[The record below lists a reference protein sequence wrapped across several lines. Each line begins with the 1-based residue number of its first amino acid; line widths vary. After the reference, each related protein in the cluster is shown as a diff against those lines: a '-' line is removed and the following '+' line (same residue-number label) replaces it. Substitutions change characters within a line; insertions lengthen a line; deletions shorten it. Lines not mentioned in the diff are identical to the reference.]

1 MKGPRPEPGAHVQQS
16 RMHQCE
22 CRSTERT
29 LVLLARDVAGS
40 YPEFERL
47 RSDREWSIHS
57 ELGAVR
63 VPLGEGHPW
72 AGLAE
77 LSHFLRGIL
86 DPERYDALRAAWIDR
101 GVELEEQLVRLIH
114 ARPLAEMVSVDSSPL
129 VEMLEEKR
137 LETWYQPVIS
147 AATGEVWGYEC
158 LLRGRTAEGELVA
171 PGTILEWARQEHL
184 TLMLDRLSRE
194 THLRNAGKLGL
205 GDGCRFLINF
215 IPTTIY
221 RPEFCL
227 QTTLRAS
234 QESGL
239 APGQV
244 IFEVVES
251 ERVTD
256 RDHLRD
262 VLAFYR
268 ETGFGVALDDV
279 GSGYSGL
286 TLLGDLAPD
295 LIKIDRGLVSRAAH
309 SASHREICA
318 SLVKLGQGLGQLVL
332 AEGVETEDERRV
344 MEELGVD
351 LFQGYFFGRPDP
363 VPLRLA
369 SAA

>member
-1 MKGPRPEPGAHVQQS
+1 
-16 RMHQCE
+16 MHECE
-22 CRSTERT
+22 CRSTERA
-29 LVLLARDVAGS
+29 LVLLARNIS
-40 YPEFERL
+40 QTYPEFERL
-47 RSDREWSIHS
+47 RSDREWTVHPK
-57 ELGAVR
+57 LGAVR
-63 VPLGEGHPW
+63 IPLGEGHPW

-77 LSHFLRGIL
+77 LSHFLRSIL
-86 DPERYDALRAAWIDR
+86 DTERYDALRAAWIDR
-101 GVELEEQLVRLIH
+101 NVALEEQLVRLIH
-114 ARPLAEMVSVDSSPL
+114 AEPLSEMVSVDSSPL
-129 VEMLEEKR
+129 VEMLEENR
-137 LETWYQPVIS
+137 IETWYQPVI
-147 AATGEVWGYEC
+147 AAGTGEIWGYEC
-158 LLRGRTAEGELVA
+158 LLRGRTPEGELVY

-205 GDGCRFLINF
+205 GEGCRFLINF

-239 APGQV
+239 KPGQV

-251 ERVTD
+251 ERVAD
-256 RDHLRD
+256 RDHLRN

-318 SLVKLGQGLGQLVL
+318 SLVRLGKGLGQMVL
-332 AEGVETEDERRV
+332 AEGVETEEERAV
-344 MEELGVD
+344 MAELGVD
-351 LFQGYFFGRPDP
+351 LFQGYFFGRPAP
-363 VPLRLA
+363 IPLELA
-369 SAA
+369 SAAA